1 MRIRVIVAAALGL
14 AVVST
19 ARAQIDLAGPS
30 ASGGGPGATLAQF
43 QPGISPFG
51 TSFNLGPGQTT
62 RLALYCIDLFA
73 GRPTDRVTFAAP
85 GSDAVVRL
93 ASGDGGTLGEAMTAG
108 LIHAR
113 GSGPRDPA
121 LRRGGQWFDVV
132 LTNTNSLPVSVSVP
146 VGTLLVP
153 TGQSIPEVRPTVR
166 RLFAAARGRGLLGTD
181 TLAHAVWA
189 TRGFSREDVEQTTMT
204 ALSDPAAKGVQT
216 MLAEANLG
224 FQFDRGAGEY
234 ARLFEQKRVQ
244 MVSPEPFPLLAIRPE
259 RPATLIPSLAAT
271 PAAPVT
277 GTAILPD
284 GKTALAEVLAE
295 ANGDGLV
302 KLTRAQAPSPFYY
315 SARIQSRL
323 PDRMTVAL
331 LHLKTGRP
339 LEAALAP
346 ILIRLAAS

>member
-1 MRIRVIVAAALGL
+1 MRTRVIVAAALGL

-30 ASGGGPGATLAQF
+30 ASGGGAGATLAQF

-93 ASGDGGTLGEAMTAG
+93 ASGDEGTLREAMTAG

-132 LTNTNSLPVSVSVP
+132 LTSTNPLPVTVSVP
-146 VGTLLVP
+146 VGTLFVP
-153 TGQSIPEVRPTVR
+153 SGQSVPEVRPTVR
-166 RLFAAARGRGLLGTD
+166 RLFAAARGRGLLGTN

-204 ALSDPAAKGVQT
+204 ALSEPAARGVQT
-216 MLAEANLG
+216 LLVEANLG
-224 FQFDRGAGEY
+224 FQFDQGSDEY

-244 MVSPEPFPLLAIRPE
+244 LAKPDPSPLLSMRPE
-259 RPATLIPSLAAT
+259 VRATSPLTPAAT
-271 PAAPVT
+271 PAAAVT

-284 GKTALAEVLAE
+284 GKTARADVLAG
-295 ANGDGLV
+295 ADGTGLV

-315 SARIQSRL
+315 SARIQSRR
-323 PDRMTVAL
+323 PDRMTVEL

-339 LEAALAP
+339 LEAAQAP